1 MTEYLQE
8 LSYTVVPIVVFLL
21 GAAFIYREYL
31 NNRAS
36 LLEKEITLLKASREG
51 KTTGAF
57 SPVSAVHANSNF
69 DALRV
74 QAYERLV
81 LYLERITPGALI
93 MRLHQ
98 AGMSSKLLRSDMSKT
113 VREEL
118 EHNLSQQIYVS
129 EKSWKMVFK
138 AKEETINLINI
149 AQENVGDKGT
159 GMDMSRVIFEILDKV
174 KKAPNEDALAQ
185 LTNEARQLI
194 KN

>member
-31 NNRAS
+31 NNKAS
-36 LLEKEITLLKASREG
+36 LLEKEITLLKASRDG
-51 KTTGAF
+51 K
-57 SPVSAVHANSNF
+57 SVSTVSQNAVSGSQGSF
-69 DALRV
+69 DTLRI

-81 LYLERITPGALI
+81 LYLERITPGSLI

-129 EKSWKMVFK
+129 EKSWNMIVK

-185 LTNEARQLI
+185 LTAEARHII